1 MKKPTNWEIIALLSM
16 GFQAK
21 DIIKLGYSSSAYKYQ
36 NKLKEAK
43 KIVMGIIAQKS
54 KLTEKNAKKLD
65 RKIKEKA
72 WKRLD

>member
-36 NKLKEAK
+36 SKLKEAK
-43 KIVMGIIAQKS
+43 IKVMKIIR
-54 KLTEKNAKKLD
+54 E
-65 RKIKEKA
+65 RK
-72 WKRLD
+72 